1 MALLLSPPIILVVF
15 LLISFALYWLGGQIS
30 ARSQET
36 PGKHEPYA
44 CGEDL
49 TPSKAKLSYHAF
61 FRLALMFGILHVSAL
76 VLSTLPM
83 ESESPRIPLIY
94 IVAVGVSVFV
104 LTNID

>member
-1 MALLLSPPIILVVF
+1 MTLFLSPPIVLSIF
-15 LLISFALYWLGGQIS
+15 LFISYFLYWLGGRIS

-49 TPSKAKLSYHAF
+49 APAKAQLSYREF
-61 FRLALMFGILHVSAL
+61 FRLALMFGILHVTAL

-83 ESESPRIPLIY
+83 ETRSTRIPLIY
-94 IVAVGVSVFV
+94 IAAVGISVFV
-104 LTNID
+104 LTESE